1 MSMMKR
7 TERAEGERPVIVC
20 TEHRGVFFGYV
31 TGETM
36 GVDPIKLRGARMA
49 IYWATTKGVM
59 ELAEVGPNTRSKISA
74 RATIEVRKVTAVF
87 EVTDQAMEAW
97 ESAV

>member
-1 MSMMKR
+1 MTTR
-7 TERAEGERPVIVC
+7 TERADGERPVIVC

-31 TGETM
+31 AGETL

-49 IYWATTKGVM
+49 IYWGTLRGVM
-59 ELAEVGPNTRSKISA
+59 ELAEVGPNTRSKISS

-97 ESAV
+97 EAAA